1 MQLKHEESLNYY
13 IETKYS
19 NSSLLIVIVFLAG
32 RHFCDIIR
40 AKISLVVNFFNGN
53 AFYAGWCVD
62 R

>member
-1 MQLKHEESLNYY
+1 MQLKHEESRNYY
-13 IETKYS
+13 IETKRS
-19 NSSLLIVIVFLAG
+19 STSLLIVIVFLAG

-53 AFYAGWCVD
+53 VFYEGWSVD